1 MRNKVIILIL
11 AGLSVM
17 AILFGCSDRG
27 TNAPTLADKSGWFVD
42 LNLKHVFSP
51 QLRFQIRNQ
60 NELLGMTMYTPK
72 VSWPPSSGGES
83 RKVPLLVLLPPQEGD
98 QYYYLHHGL
107 FDLVE
112 EMIAAGDIQ
121 PMAILTLANDPVFG
135 GYFYGNSYGAG
146 FYDSLLGE
154 ELMAY
159 VESAYGSKI
168 LSNPS
173 QHAIGGIGQG
183 AYGAFR
189 AAILHP
195 GVYSAISVLDGP
207 LDFDGADGSSGLMN
221 LFDTV
226 IAEQNLAPADFF
238 TQFDSLSS
246 QPISRLFAGG
256 SIAFSPFDTLLEY
269 TVDTVDT
276 NTAGGTVPK
285 KLTFFID
292 NRYQDSAN
300 MAGLITRLVG
310 PGPADIF
317 LNEND
322 GFDFELPF
330 DGNGNVNQPVWDRW
344 LANNLEN
351 LDGADANLD
360 NVAIWIGTT
369 PEAAHGF
376 YQQTQ
381 SWINFLQTS
390 GYEPTVRPYRGTP
403 DKPAREGEYVYDRL
417 REMLIFHSQNFNRD
431 L

>member
-11 AGLSVM
+11 AGLSLT

-27 TNAPTLADKSGWFVD
+27 TNAPVVPAPSAWWVD
-42 LNLKHVFSP
+42 DAAKHVFSP

-60 NELLGMTMYTPK
+60 DQLLGMTMYTPR
-72 VSWPPSSGGES
+72 VSWPPSYGGES

-121 PMAILTLANDPVFG
+121 PMAILTLSNDPVFG

-146 FYDSLLGE
+146 FYDSLLGDA
-154 ELMAY
+154 LMEY
-159 VESAYGSKI
+159 VETQYGSKI
-168 LSNPS
+168 LSDPS
-173 QHAIGGIGQG
+173 QHAIGGVGQG

-189 AAILHP
+189 AAIKHP

-207 LDFDGADGSSGLMN
+207 LDFDGANGSSGLMD
-221 LFDTV
+221 LFDSV
-226 IAEQNLAPADFF
+226 IAEQGNAPADFF
-238 TQFDSLSS
+238 EEYDSLSS
-246 QPISRLFAGG
+246 QPLSRMFTGG
-256 SIAFSPFDTLLEY
+256 SIAFSPLDTLLEV

-276 NTAGGTVPK
+276 NANGVTVPK
-285 KLTFFID
+285 KLTYFID
-292 NRYQDSAN
+292 NRYQVADSTTLV
-300 MAGLITRLVG
+300 GRLVG

-317 LNEND
+317 LNENN
-322 GFDFELPF
+322 GFDFALPF
-330 DGNGNVNQPVWDRW
+330 DATGNVYQPVWDRW

-351 LDGADANLD
+351 LSGAGTNLND
-360 NVAIWIGTT
+360 VAIWIGTT

-381 SWINFLQTS
+381 SWITFLNTS
-390 GYEPTVRPYRGTP
+390 GYDPEVRPYRGTP
-403 DKPAREGEYVYDRL
+403 DRPAREGEYVYDRL
-417 REMLIFHSQNFNRD
+417 REMLIFHSQNFNN
-431 L
+431 